1 MICMKKILIS
11 ALLVLVFWA
20 TGMCAAEV
28 PNLLGNW
35 TGSGNA
41 LDAVNGSSKL
51 TENLIVNVTIGDQKD
66 RLFAGNLTYM
76 DKNGTEIVEG
86 FAGAIGSD
94 NKAFYIAEFRDGY
107 DMGTIISEDVIELIY
122 LHDGKMGNVEID
134 RLHRIKA

>member
-1 MICMKKILIS
+1 MKKILIL

-41 LDAVNGSSKL
+41 LDAENGSFKL
-51 TENLIVNVTIGDQKD
+51 TENLIVNVTIEEQKD
-66 RLFAGNLTYM
+66 RLFAGNMTYM

-86 FAGAIGSD
+86 FAGAIGLD
-94 NKAFYIAEFRDGY
+94 NKTLFVTRFDKGHSL
-107 DMGTIISEDVIELIY
+107 GTIISNDEMELVY
-122 LHDGKMGNVEID
+122 LSDGKGGWVAID
-134 RLHRIKA
+134 KLYRIKV